1 MDYYTDP
8 TNAPEPAWCRNVNTS
23 SSYLYPVPKRTC
35 VNSEMAIVRQTMRH
49 EVYPKLAITNRTWGP
64 TPAGK
69 QPLYRHQG
77 VLLVPGISSTCTG
90 SGADCD
96 AVEDVIVQKLE
107 QMFIWAKQDW
117 LVGGFM
123 PWHFGRWSRSL
134 CVVSQPQRSGCT
146 DDSTGPDPMGV
157 PKHMPRV
164 LAKLKEIGTYITKC
178 GCGSD
183 AQPYAVGVC
192 WPEQF

>member
-1 MDYYTDP
+1 MFGFEAVKTGRWPTGLDYISVDYYTDP
-8 TNAPEPAWCRNVNTS
+8 TNAPEPNWCRNVNTS
-23 SSYLYPVPKRTC
+23 SSYLYPVPKRMC
-35 VNSEMAIVRQTMRH
+35 VNSEMTIVRQTMRH
-49 EVYPKLAITNRTWGP
+49 EVYPKLTITNRTWGP

-96 AVEDVIVQKLE
+96 AIEDVIVQKLE

-123 PWHFGRWSRSL
+123 PWHFGRWSRAL
-134 CVVSQPQRSGCT
+134 CVFFMSSKEVAAQTTALAPTRWACRSTC
-146 DDSTGPDPMGV
+146 
-157 PKHMPRV
+157 R
-164 LAKLKEIGTYITKC
+164 AY
-178 GCGSD
+178 
-183 AQPYAVGVC
+183 
-192 WPEQF
+192 WPS